1 MVDPSAKPELV
12 VRFVCGKLMRG
23 QHQYYP
29 RLGDEESGQ
38 F

>member
-1 MVDPSAKPELV
+1 MVYSSAKPELV
-12 VRFVCGKLMRG
+12 VRLVCGKLMRG
-23 QHQYYP
+23 RQQYYP

>member
-1 MVDPSAKPELV
+1 MVFPSAKPGSAD
-12 VRFVCGKLMRG
+12 RFGHGLPMRNL
-23 QHQYYP
+23 HKYYP

>member
-1 MVDPSAKPELV
+1 MVDPSAKLELV
-12 VRFVCGKLMRG
+12 VRLACGKLMRSR
-23 QHQYYP
+23 HIYYL